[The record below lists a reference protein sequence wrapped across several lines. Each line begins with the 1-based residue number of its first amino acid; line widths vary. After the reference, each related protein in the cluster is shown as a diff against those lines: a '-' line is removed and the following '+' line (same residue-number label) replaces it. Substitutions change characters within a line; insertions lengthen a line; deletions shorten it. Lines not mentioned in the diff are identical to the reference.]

1 MIVSLFIVV
10 VLYSTVLI
18 RQKQASYFS
27 CVVFLS
33 IVVNHIQDAN
43 PYVFV
48 WNRFL
53 DTIIGIIVGVVV
65 NCFTIPGKKNKD
77 ILFLSGLDDTLLAK
91 NGSVS
96 DYSRIELNLMIENGL
111 NFTVSTMRTPA
122 SLMEPLRGINLK
134 LPVIAMDG
142 AALYN
147 IIENRYEHVY
157 IISAEHC
164 DKILDYFEGK
174 QLPYLK
180 KQLRIEKTVTFGTIE
195 GKYTYLIKPGDF
207 NRVVKLVKRQFFWK
221 L

>member
-1 MIVSLFIVV
+1 
-10 VLYSTVLI
+10 
-18 RQKQASYFS
+18 
-27 CVVFLS
+27 
-33 IVVNHIQDAN
+33 
-43 PYVFV
+43 
-48 WNRFL
+48 
-53 DTIIGIIVGVVV
+53 
-65 NCFTIPGKKNKD
+65 
-77 ILFLSGLDDTLLAK
+77 
-91 NGSVS
+91 
-96 DYSRIELNLMIENGL
+96 MIENGL

-122 SLMEPLRGINLK
+122 SLMEPLRGLNLK

>member
-77 ILFLSGLDDTLLAK
+77 ILFYLAWMIRSLQKTEVCLITAGLS
-91 NGSVS
+91 
-96 DYSRIELNLMIENGL
+96 
-111 NFTVSTMRTPA
+111 
-122 SLMEPLRGINLK
+122 
-134 LPVIAMDG
+134 
-142 AALYN
+142 
-147 IIENRYEHVY
+147 
-157 IISAEHC
+157 
-164 DKILDYFEGK
+164 
-174 QLPYLK
+174 
-180 KQLRIEKTVTFGTIE
+180 
-195 GKYTYLIKPGDF
+195 
-207 NRVVKLVKRQFFWK
+207 
-221 L
+221 